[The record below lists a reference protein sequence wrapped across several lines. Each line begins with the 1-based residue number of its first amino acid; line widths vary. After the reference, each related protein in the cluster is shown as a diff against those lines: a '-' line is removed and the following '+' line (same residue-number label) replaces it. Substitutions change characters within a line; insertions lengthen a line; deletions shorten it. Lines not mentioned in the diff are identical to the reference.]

1 MCNPVFDAAGCM
13 KDAAGDALGQL
24 RDAVIDGVAKS
35 IASLGTF
42 WVNTP
47 TPSLIN
53 TETGV
58 VDPAVLFLQNNLL
71 YYTAIVAFV
80 ALILGAGKAMISHRG
95 DGLSEVAKSIFTLAL
110 VSGAG
115 LMVLQLFISAADQFS
130 VWLIN
135 LAAGEGG
142 FEKKLNLL
150 LSMDNT
156 NSMLILAILLG
167 VLAILVSLFQV
178 AIMIGRG
185 GLLVVLAGTLTLS
198 ASFTN
203 TATGKQWFQRFVAI
217 AVATILYKPAAA
229 IIYAAAFQLVGSWG
243 EDALVKTMGG
253 LALMLL
259 ALVAGPAL
267 FKFVMPM
274 VAAAAGS
281 SGGAM
286 IGAALGS
293 AAGSAVTGSM
303 KPRSGGGGG
312 FASSKGPGGLAGN
325 KGESAPSGSGNDG
338 AAARKTN
345 GSGPSKAG
353 SAGSGAPSGAAQG
366 GAAAKAAA
374 PSGAAAAGSGAA
386 AAAGPVGIAAA
397 AAVKVAGAAKQAA
410 EGVAA
415 DTTGPTGNG

>member
-1 MCNPVFDAAGCM
+1 MCNPLFDAAGCV
-13 KDAAGDALGQL
+13 KAAAGDALGQL
-24 RDAVIDGVAKS
+24 RDAVIEGVVKS

-42 WVNTP
+42 WVQTP

-142 FEKKLNLL
+142 FEKKLTLL
-150 LSMDNT
+150 LSMDS
-156 NSMLILAILLG
+156 SMLILAILLG

-217 AVATILYKPAAA
+217 GVATILYKPAAA

-274 VAAAAGS
+274 VAAVAGS

-286 IGAALGS
+286 IGSALGS

-345 GSGPSKAG
+345 GSVPSKGG

-374 PSGAAAAGSGAA
+374 PSGAAAAGSSGAA